1 MNAFGKL
8 TVAQLRANL
17 LSARK
22 EKRAL
27 EIEIIS
33 KLTTPVRKRQAI
45 RRHSA
50 VVAEVRR
57 AAEDLQKVLLE
68 YSETGDTK
76 LTQEKDS
83 SRR

>member
-1 MNAFGKL
+1 MNAFGKP

-17 LSARK
+17 VSARK

-45 RRHSA
+45 RRYSA
-50 VVAEVRR
+50 VVADVRR
-57 AAEDLQKVLLE
+57 AADDLQKVLLE
-68 YSETGDTK
+68 YSETSDTK
-76 LTQEKDS
+76 LTQKKDS